1 MKVRLLCVS
10 QEGCQ
15 RAEGG
20 SPVYAG
26 RVHGVQSH
34 VQHLCSLGQLTPT
47 CQGPISAMYHI
58 YSQHHIFINGLV
70 GNVIINYRGYDLW
83 QRARLQFAEFDQQ
96 RGVHDVDVWGGG
108 QLEQFSKDHLSR
120 GKCHFKTFIPW
131 SLLLSY
137 HLSKVSCLHNV
148 IVERNLVF
156 SRVAQQLCS
165 TNTERKRWEV
175 LKYCVTS
182 RSSRLKSHTHQV
194 FLSFQWV
201 FMI

>member
-1 MKVRLLCVS
+1 ML
-10 QEGCQ
+10 GG
-15 RAEGG
+15 GG

-26 RVHGVQSH
+26 GVHGVQSH

-47 CQGPISAMYHI
+47 CQGPISATYHV
-58 YSQHHIFINGLV
+58 YSQHHIIL
-70 GNVIINYRGYDLW
+70 INYRGYDLG
-83 QRARLQFAEFDQQ
+83 QRARLQLAELDQQ
-96 RGVHDVDVWGGG
+96 RGVHDVDVGGDG

-120 GKCHFKTFIPW
+120 GRRRFKTFIAW

-137 HLSKVSCLHNV
+137 HLSELSCLHNV

-165 TNTERKRWEV
+165 TSGERKRQEV
-175 LKYCVTS
+175 LEYSGTS
-182 RSSRLKSHTHQV
+182 RSSRPKSATHQV

-201 FMI
+201 LMM